1 MRYGYKSDDNCTH
14 NYNSYNF
21 NCTSTQTTSLTT
33 IHQQQQQQQQQL
45 QLCHNCNYNYNFS
58 PNYTTT
64 KLQLQLHYSY
74 SYHYNH
80 FTLRVLLTTGKYC
93 QSRYSRSSLWNIHF
107 HGLPLR
113 QRVPGKSHV
122 KTKKTGHLLMEQWR
136 STPAAAR
143 LVGKSGQTMSH
154 RLSQHCRLP
163 RFQCTWDGLDG
174 YFEPNS
180 FVLFGHKTTSKCT
193 PLASRE
199 NDIFASKVANCMKAG
214 ATFLLVLAD
223 FQRQIGFV
231 SRIMESNRVKGNLLN
246 YMIYNKSWNISFLC
260 YAMIFKS
267 PCMIFQSPWIPTF
280 NPNPRHFRGA
290 IQGHSPRW
298 HKPAQTDQRSR
309 PHFFERKTWKTWET
323 LETPWTKSLVC
334 WWKRIAKLNGY
345 WFEGWWQNQ
354 IPRGFRRNYF

>member
-1 MRYGYKSDDNCTH
+1 
-14 NYNSYNF
+14 
-21 NCTSTQTTSLTT
+21 
-33 IHQQQQQQQQQL
+33 
-45 QLCHNCNYNYNFS
+45 
-58 PNYTTT
+58 
-64 KLQLQLHYSY
+64 
-74 SYHYNH
+74 
-80 FTLRVLLTTGKYC
+80 
-93 QSRYSRSSLWNIHF
+93 
-107 HGLPLR
+107 
-113 QRVPGKSHV
+113 
-122 KTKKTGHLLMEQWR
+122 MEQWR

-193 PLASRE
+193 PLASQE

-267 PCMIFQSPWIPTF
+267 P
-280 NPNPRHFRGA
+280 
-290 IQGHSPRW
+290 
-298 HKPAQTDQRSR
+298 
-309 PHFFERKTWKTWET
+309 
-323 LETPWTKSLVC
+323 
-334 WWKRIAKLNGY
+334 
-345 WFEGWWQNQ
+345 WFSSHHGSQLSIQ
-354 IPRGFRRNYF
+354 IPVISEAQSKATPQGGTNRHRQTEGQDLIFLREKHGKNGKHWKHHGQSRWFADEKGLPS